1 MLFKD
6 YFASVLL
13 TMVCL
18 TFDTPLLG
26 YSCQN
31 AFQSILQTHQQR
43 GKFPRNS
50 AVKLLGERV
59 ISQMECLDLCLRNAR
74 CDFFD
79 MKQVYSENSMK
90 HWICSVKQRLSAPDT
105 ELVSS
110 RAWFHFNI
118 SSHNLQEVSSLHYK
132 IRFCSTIAW
141 TLMMYRFCSVDLT
154 IDFNANLKRYF
165 IIIGH
170 QIQSIKCFQKRKFST
185 AGKQI
190 EKSTSKLFPKPHK
203 INFHRFSILK
213 KQKKKVRGKDYE
225 RAIAVIFFCFIS
237 KPIFSLKWNIV
248 KLFPKFAFL

>member
-1 MLFKD
+1 MFFKD
-6 YFASVLL
+6 YFAAVLL

-154 IDFNANLKRYF
+154 FDFNANLKRYF

-170 QIQSIKCFQKRKFST
+170 QIQSIKCFQIRKFST

-203 INFHRFSILK
+203 INFHRFAILQ
-213 KQKKKVRGKDYE
+213 KQKKKGTRKGLWKSYSRHIFLFHFKTNFLIE
-225 RAIAVIFFCFIS
+225 MKYCKAVS
-237 KPIFSLKWNIV
+237 
-248 KLFPKFAFL
+248 